1 MGVTSPAR
9 PYQAEAHAWRILIV
23 DDEPSNLRVA
33 QRLLEDTRYVVSVAG
48 SAREALAV
56 IDEHGPFDL
65 YVLDVM
71 MPDMRGT
78 DLADALRQRQP
89 AVPILFFTAFSNA
102 LFTGRRA
109 LQDGEAFIQ
118 KPVSKRDLL
127 EAISL
132 LLFNDLR
139 GPRQRPA
146 RDHDDR

>member
-1 MGVTSPAR
+1 MGVTSPNR
-9 PYQAEAHAWRILIV
+9 RLEAEGYAWRILVV
-23 DDEPSNLRVA
+23 DDEPSNLQVVERF
-33 QRLLEDTRYVVSVAG
+33 LEDTRYAVSVADG
-48 SAREALAV
+48 AREALDV
-56 IDEHGPFDL
+56 VEEEGPFDL

-71 MPDMRGT
+71 MPEMRGT
-78 DLADALRQRQP
+78 ELAERIRQRQP
-89 AVPILFFTAFSNA
+89 GVPILFFTAFSNA

-139 GPRQRPA
+139 GPRQKPA
-146 RDHDDR
+146 RDA